1 MEKNFSKF
9 IYLSPEETEPTIV
22 SRAVNQT
29 LQLQELTGGDLFD
42 ILRPDDYGIEGTIA
56 KYNIF
61 VNDEMLSGAFL
72 PNVVLNA
79 EALMVKEYN
88 KAGLIFGPLVVAG
101 IDDNGYTIGVDDN
114 DIDEIIRILKSHL
127 LQNVKR

>member
-101 IDDNGYTIGVDDN
+101 VDDNGYTIGVDDN